1 MGGGR
6 LLFVFGLFW
15 LSVVFDPLQVLF
27 FADAVIALKPIIESF
42 QLMDVIELGFQ
53 DVFSV
58 ADWLH
63 GYVSVSPLVEIWNF

>member
-42 QLMDVIELGFQ
+42 QLMDVIELGF
-53 DVFSV
+53 
-58 ADWLH
+58 
-63 GYVSVSPLVEIWNF
+63 